1 VSVAWSFTIGLI
13 RGYGVFISAWMGD
26 FGVSMKSAQYIF
38 TFSTIG
44 SCLNSFVAPVILKNL
59 GTRRMML
66 LASVGLSV
74 SQAAVVFTKELLE
87 AQILLGIVGG
97 FFFNNFVYTSNIV
110 FQGWMNEKRVFGN
123 GIVYCGV
130 PLGGFILNPL
140 WTYLFENF
148 SWKSTCLIQAGI
160 SLNLLWI
167 SLLLIECPSCPVNT
181 EKAPISWSLFK
192 SPAVIVFAFA
202 QLLFWACYS
211 SVTLLYPYLTEN
223 GYSYTFAS
231 EVLAI
236 QSISEIVFR
245 PILSYALNT
254 KSGLKFELMSLAT
267 VLTALCLGL
276 TPLASSSKALISIA
290 IAQGFSFAF
299 VGGLPT
305 CIIVD
310 LAGYDRL
317 PTAFMIYAFVIDSSF
332 SIGPLFYSY
341 LQELF
346 FSQVMFYAAACVGLS
361 SLIFHLFS
369 QKLST

>member
-1 VSVAWSFTIGLI
+1 
-13 RGYGVFISAWMGD
+13 
-26 FGVSMKSAQYIF
+26 
-38 TFSTIG
+38 
-44 SCLNSFVAPVILKNL
+44 
-59 GTRRMML
+59 
-66 LASVGLSV
+66 
-74 SQAAVVFTKELLE
+74 
-87 AQILLGIVGG
+87 
-97 FFFNNFVYTSNIV
+97 
-110 FQGWMNEKRVFGN
+110 MNKKRVFGN

-140 WTYLFENF
+140 WTYLFENY

-192 SPAVIVFAFA
+192 SPAVVVFAFA

-223 GYSYTFAS
+223 GYSFTFAG

-254 KSGLKFELMSLAT
+254 KSALKFELMSFAT

-276 TPLASSSKALISIA
+276 TPLASSSKGLISIA

-305 CIIVD
+305 CKNKD
-310 LAGYDRL
+310 FNR
-317 PTAFMIYAFVIDSSF
+317 F
-332 SIGPLFYSY
+332 
-341 LQELF
+341 
-346 FSQVMFYAAACVGLS
+346 
-361 SLIFHLFS
+361 
-369 QKLST
+369 

>member
-1 VSVAWSFTIGLI
+1 
-13 RGYGVFISAWMGD
+13 
-26 FGVSMKSAQYIF
+26 
-38 TFSTIG
+38 
-44 SCLNSFVAPVILKNL
+44 
-59 GTRRMML
+59 
-66 LASVGLSV
+66 
-74 SQAAVVFTKELLE
+74 
-87 AQILLGIVGG
+87 
-97 FFFNNFVYTSNIV
+97 
-110 FQGWMNEKRVFGN
+110 MNEKRVFGN

-140 WTYLFENF
+140 WTYLFENY

-181 EKAPISWSLFK
+181 EKAPISWSLLK
-192 SPAVIVFAFA
+192 SPAVILFAVA

-211 SVTLLYPYLTEN
+211 SVTLMYPYLTEN

-245 PILSYALNT
+245 PILSYALNA
-254 KSGLKFELMSLAT
+254 KSGLKFELMSFAT

-276 TPLASSSKALISIA
+276 TPLASSSSGLISIA

-305 CIIVD
+305 CKN
-310 LAGYDRL
+310 
-317 PTAFMIYAFVIDSSF
+317 
-332 SIGPLFYSY
+332 
-341 LQELF
+341 
-346 FSQVMFYAAACVGLS
+346 
-361 SLIFHLFS
+361 LIF
-369 QKLST
+369 

>member
-1 VSVAWSFTIGLI
+1 
-13 RGYGVFISAWMGD
+13 
-26 FGVSMKSAQYIF
+26 
-38 TFSTIG
+38 
-44 SCLNSFVAPVILKNL
+44 
-59 GTRRMML
+59 
-66 LASVGLSV
+66 
-74 SQAAVVFTKELLE
+74 
-87 AQILLGIVGG
+87 
-97 FFFNNFVYTSNIV
+97 
-110 FQGWMNEKRVFGN
+110 
-123 GIVYCGV
+123 
-130 PLGGFILNPL
+130 
-140 WTYLFENF
+140 
-148 SWKSTCLIQAGI
+148 
-160 SLNLLWI
+160 
-167 SLLLIECPSCPVNT
+167 
-181 EKAPISWSLFK
+181 EKAPISWSLLK
-192 SPAVIVFAFA
+192 SPAVILFAVA

-245 PILSYALNT
+245 PILSYALNAR
-254 KSGLKFELMSLAT
+254 SGLKFELMSFAT

-276 TPLASSSKALISIA
+276 TPLASSSSGLISIA

-346 FSQVMFYAAACVGLS
+346 FSQVNS
-361 SLIFHLFS
+361 SCR
-369 QKLST
+369 KKY